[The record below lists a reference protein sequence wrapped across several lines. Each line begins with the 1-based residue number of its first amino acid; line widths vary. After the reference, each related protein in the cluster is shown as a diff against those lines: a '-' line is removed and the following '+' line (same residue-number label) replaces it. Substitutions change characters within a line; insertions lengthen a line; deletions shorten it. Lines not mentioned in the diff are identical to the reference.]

1 MGALY
6 KNKWVNAD
14 LLIDSRAFI
23 TIAIGARGIGKSYG
37 CLKELYIR
45 KIPFIY
51 CRRTQAQLD
60 ETTSKSLNPY
70 NKIAADIGVTIVT
83 DRIGK
88 HSVGFYNAN
97 IEDGKIVHVEEPFS
111 VGVALSTF
119 SNIRGISAESFE
131 VLLFDEIIPERHERK
146 IPNEGLAF
154 LNMLESLNRNREL
167 SGLKPLHVILLS
179 NSNTINSQI
188 LDSIGCLREID
199 NMTRSGKE
207 RSIIKNGLVEI
218 IIYKDSP
225 ISEEKAKTALYQVAN
240 NSDFMT
246 MAIENRFAGGDYE
259 QVKPRPIKEY
269 YPIVSY
275 GNCTVFKHKSKQ
287 EYYCIDG
294 IKAEK
299 HFEKLPLSKINF
311 SREFG
316 FLYSALIK
324 GKVYYSSVTAK
335 IEFEGAFA

>member
-1 MGALY
+1 MNVLY
-6 KNKWVNAD
+6 KNKWVNPDA
-14 LLIDSRAFI
+14 LLDSSAFI
-23 TIAIGARGIGKSYG
+23 TVAIGARGIGKTYG
-37 CLKELYIR
+37 CLKELYMR
-45 KIPFIY
+45 KIPFLY

-70 NKIAADIGVTIVT
+70 NRIAEDIGVNIVT

-88 HSVGFYNAN
+88 HSVGFYDAVMEN
-97 IEDGKIVHVEEPFS
+97 GKAIRAENPFAI
-111 VGVALSTF
+111 GIALSTF
-119 SNIRGISAESFE
+119 STIRGMSAETFD

-146 IPNEGLAF
+146 IQNEGIAF

-167 SGLKPLHVILLS
+167 TGRKPIHVILLS

-199 NMTRSGKE
+199 KMARSGKE
-207 RSIIKNGLVEI
+207 RSIIKNGLIEI

-225 ISEEKAKTALYQVAN
+225 ISEEKAKTALYQVSN
-240 NSDFMT
+240 NENFSD
-246 MAIENRFAGGDYE
+246 MALSNKFSCSDYE
-259 QVKPRPIKEY
+259 LVRNRPLQEY

-275 GNCTVFKHKSKQ
+275 GNCTVYRHKSKT

-294 IKAEK
+294 VKAEK
-299 HFEKLPLSKINF
+299 RFEKLPLSKINF

-324 GKVYYSSVTAK
+324 GKVNYSSVTAK
-335 IEFEGAFA
+335 IELEGAFE